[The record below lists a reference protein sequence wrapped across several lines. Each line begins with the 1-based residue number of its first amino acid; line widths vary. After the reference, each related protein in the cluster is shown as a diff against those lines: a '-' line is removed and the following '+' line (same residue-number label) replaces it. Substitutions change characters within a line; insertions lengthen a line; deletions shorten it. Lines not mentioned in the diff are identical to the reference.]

1 MTSLHYYSMS
11 SVLISSALL
20 KSPTDNRQREAAVGA
35 PWAGLSKLVM
45 LLQDGGCQYNT
56 CQLSNVW
63 VTWKEQRH
71 LWGGQVTICVWTGA
85 GLGRQHRRWLSSVS
99 LTAAAAPLNLSRDI
113 ISAERCTQYIC
124 FGGLKPKIEI
134 PFPTP
139 AGLSLVRPPWRS
151 WNELLNIW
159 GRNESVAVCW
169 AGNTSCW
176 CHCGKHNTLDC
187 DPGH

>member
-1 MTSLHYYSMS
+1 MAHQSSSLTV
-11 SVLISSALL
+11 SVLC
-20 KSPTDNRQREAAVGA
+20 A
-35 PWAGLSKLVM
+35 PAPCDGLSKLVM

-124 FGGLKPKIEI
+124 FGGLKPKNRNTI
-134 PFPTP
+134 PYT
-139 AGLSLVRPPWRS
+139 S
-151 WNELLNIW
+151 WIVI
-159 GRNESVAVCW
+159 GTA
-169 AGNTSCW
+169 
-176 CHCGKHNTLDC
+176 TLTKLKWTLKC
-187 DPGH
+187 LRKKWKCCCMSPVLGW